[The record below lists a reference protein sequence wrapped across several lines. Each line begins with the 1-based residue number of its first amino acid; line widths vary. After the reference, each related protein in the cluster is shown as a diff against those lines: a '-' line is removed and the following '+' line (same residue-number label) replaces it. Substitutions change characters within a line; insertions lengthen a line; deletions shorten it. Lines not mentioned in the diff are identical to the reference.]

1 MKYEIEFFG
10 IDEDT
15 RDADAICFRYFDE
28 KIQRF
33 VVCVYDGGTIDYG
46 NALVEHLKKFYF
58 SGEANPRI
66 DYVICSHSDQD
77 HSSGL
82 SILFDHFRI
91 GKLIMNRPWL
101 YVDELFDRVSDGRIT
116 KNSLADRFREAY
128 PFVYKLE
135 EKAKQ
140 NQVAIETGFQGKKI
154 GNALTILS
162 PSKAFYLDLIVESE
176 KPKIAKSFSESLTL
190 GRLIESIKGRFESWR
205 TELLRENVSTTSEN
219 ETSIIILGEMGS
231 DQFILTGDSGIR
243 ALNQAIDFASDRSFN
258 VKDTLLYQ
266 VPHHGGRHN
275 VSPSLLNRLLGP
287 IVADGERTKRMA
299 IVSVGKNSDHPRK
312 MVVNA
317 FLRRGVPVYAAR
329 GKTLLYQKGTPPRDG
344 YYPERELDFCREVEE
359 WQ

>member
-10 IDEDT
+10 INEDT
-15 RDADAICFRYFDE
+15 SDADAICFRYFDE
-28 KIQRF
+28 KFQRF

-101 YVDELFDRVSDGRIT
+101 YVDELFYRVDDGRIT
-116 KNSLADRFREAY
+116 KNSLTDRFRDAY
-128 PFVYKLE
+128 PFVCKLE
-135 EKAKQ
+135 EKA
-140 NQVAIETGFQGKKI
+140 NQKNVTIEPGFQGKKI
-154 GNALTILS
+154 GSNLTILS
-162 PSKAFYLDLIVESE
+162 PSKDFYLDLIVESS
-176 KPKIAKSFSESLTL
+176 KPQIAKSFSEPPTI
-190 GRLIESIKGRFESWR
+190 RSILEEMRVRPESWH
-205 TELLRENVSTTSEN
+205 TELLRENISTTSEN
-219 ETSIIILGEMGS
+219 ETSIIILGAMGLE
-231 DQFILTGDSGIR
+231 QFILTGDSGIR
-243 ALNQAIDFASDRSFN
+243 ALNQAIDFASDRGFN
-258 VKDTLLYQ
+258 VKNTLIYQ

-287 IVADGERTKRMA
+287 IVEDGKETDRMA
-299 IVSVGKNSDHPRK
+299 VVSVGKNSDHPRK

-317 FLRRGVPVYAAR
+317 FLRRGVSVYEAR
-329 GKTLLYQKGTPPRDG
+329 VKTLLYQKGIPPRYG
-344 YYPERELDFCREVEE
+344 YYSARELDFCREVEE
-359 WQ
+359 WP